1 MKRKFAFIMAT
12 VCTLI
17 IAGCGNSGNTNSAA
31 NGSAA
36 NAPNASTESAAPED
50 GKAPAKD
57 VTIKMFQFKVE
68 IAEQLNALAEE
79 YEKETGVKV
88 EVETHGGGED
98 YGALLKAEI
107 ASGSEPEIF
116 NNGGYTALVPYMDR
130 ATDLSNEPWAA
141 QLIPTAKT
149 PATVDGKLYGM
160 PMNVEGYGLIYNK
173 DLFAKAGITE
183 EPKTLPQLKDAVA
196 KLKTAGI
203 TPFEATNEWW
213 SMGIHL
219 VNVGM
224 AHQPDPKQFID
235 DVKAG
240 KQTIKGNA
248 VFKQWLDLVD
258 VIFDNAQDNKM
269 TTDYAT
275 QVAEFASGKAAMM
288 LQGNWTQGDIDK
300 IDPALNLG
308 LLPLPINGEE
318 GTILVGVPNN
328 YIVNSK
334 SAHPEEA
341 KAFLNWMVSSETGQK
356 YLTKEFKFIPA
367 EANVTAD
374 AADIGQVAVAVQE
387 KSANALGWNWDMF
400 PDGVTQGFGAAM
412 QEYLGGQLNHDQ
424 LLEKLDKAVQDIV
437 KQ

>member
-1 MKRKFAFIMAT
+1 MKKRLAFTFAI

-17 IAGCGNSGNTNSAA
+17 IAGCGNGGNNNSAVNDSA
-31 NGSAA
+31 N
-36 NAPNASTESAAPED
+36 NTQKETAAPAATT
-50 GKAPAKD
+50 APAKN

-130 ATDLSNEPWAA
+130 ATDLSGEAWVKD
-141 QLIPTAKT
+141 LIPTSKV

-173 DLFAKAGITE
+173 ALFEKAGITE
-183 EPKTLPQLKDAVA
+183 EPKTLPQLKEVAA
-196 KLKTAGI
+196 KLKAAGI

-219 VNVGM
+219 VNVGL
-224 AHQPDPKQFID
+224 ANQPDPKKFIE

-240 KQTIKGNA
+240 TETIKGNA

-275 QVAEFASGKAAMM
+275 QVADFASGKAAMM

-308 LLPLPINGEE
+308 ILPLPISDKE

-328 YIVNSK
+328 YVVNSK
-334 SAHPEEA
+334 SEHPEEA
-341 KAFLNWMVSSETGQK
+341 KAFLNWLVTSETGKQ

-367 EANVTAD
+367 ETNIETK

-387 KSANALGWNWDMF
+387 KSAAALGWNWDMF

-412 QEYLGGQLNHDQ
+412 QEYLGGKLSHDQ

>member
-1 MKRKFAFIMAT
+1 MKRKLAFVIAT

-17 IAGCGNSGNTNSAA
+17 IAGCGNGGNNNSAS
-31 NGSAA
+31 GG
-36 NAPNASTESAAPED
+36 NAVNSGAETAAPETS
-50 GKAPAKD
+50 AALAKD

-130 ATDLSNEPWAA
+130 AADLSNEPWVES
-141 QLIPTAKT
+141 LIPTSKA

-173 DLFAKAGITE
+173 DLFSEAGITE
-183 EPKTLPQLKDAVA
+183 EPKTLSQLKDAAA
-196 KLKTAGI
+196 KLKAAGI

-219 VNVGM
+219 VNVGL
-224 AHQPDPKQFID
+224 AHQPDPKKFID

-240 KQTIKGNA
+240 TQTIKGNA
-248 VFKQWLDLVD
+248 VFEQWLDLVD
-258 VIFDNAQDNKM
+258 VIFGNAQDNKM
-269 TTDYAT
+269 TADYAT

-308 LLPLPINGEE
+308 LLPLPISEKE

-341 KAFLNWMVSSETGQK
+341 KAFLNWLVSSETGK
-356 YLTKEFKFIPA
+356 TYLTKEFKFIPA
-367 EANVTAD
+367 ENNIETD

-387 KSANALGWNWDMF
+387 KSAAALGWNWDMF

-412 QEYLGGQLNHDQ
+412 QEYLGGQLSHDQ

-437 KQ
+437 QQ

>member
-1 MKRKFAFIMAT
+1 MKRLAFISAI
-12 VCTLI
+12 VCTMI
-17 IAGCGNSGNTNSAA
+17 IAGCGNSGNNNSAV
-31 NGSAA
+31 NG
-36 NAPNASTESAAPED
+36 NATNVQKETAAPEATTTP
-50 GKAPAKD
+50 KKD
-57 VTIKMFQFKVE
+57 ITIKMFQFKVE

-98 YGALLKAEI
+98 YGALLKAEL

-116 NNGGYTALVPYMDR
+116 NNGGYSALVPYMDR
-130 ATDLSNEPWAA
+130 ATDLSAEPWAKD
-141 QLIPTAKT
+141 LIPTSKV

-173 DLFAKAGITE
+173 ALFEKAGITE
-183 EPKTLPQLKDAVA
+183 EPKTLPQLKAAVD
-196 KLKTAGI
+196 KLKAAKI

-213 SMGIHL
+213 SMGIHM
-219 VNVGM
+219 VNVAL
-224 AHQPDPKQFID
+224 AHQADPKQFIED
-235 DVKAG
+235 LKAG
-240 KQTIKGNA
+240 KQTIKGNPI
-248 VFKQWLDLVD
+248 FIQWLDMVD
-258 VIFDNAQDNKM
+258 LIFSNAQKDKM

-275 QVAEFASGKAAMM
+275 QVADFASGKAAMM
-288 LQGNWTQGDIDK
+288 MQGNWTQGDIDK
-300 IDPALNLG
+300 IDPALQLG
-308 LLPLPINGEE
+308 VLPLPINDAE

-341 KAFLNWMVSSETGQK
+341 KAFLTWLVQSETGKK

-367 EANVTAD
+367 LTNIETKAE
-374 AADIGQVAVAVQE
+374 DIGQVAVAVQE
-387 KSANALGWNWDMF
+387 KSSTALGWNWDMF

-412 QEYLGGQLNHDQ
+412 QEYLGEQISRDQ

>member
-1 MKRKFAFIMAT
+1 MKRKFAFVIAT

-17 IAGCGNSGNTNSAA
+17 IAGCGNGGNTNSGN
-31 NGSAA
+31 NGTAT
-36 NAPNASTESAAPED
+36 NAPKESAATEAT
-50 GKAPAKD
+50 KAPAKD

-68 IAEQLNALAEE
+68 IAEQLNTLAEL

-130 ATDLSNEPWAA
+130 ATDLSDQPWAA
-141 QLIPTAKT
+141 KLIPTSKT

-173 DLFAKAGITE
+173 DLFTKAGITE
-183 EPKTLPQLKDAVA
+183 EPKTLSQLKDAAA
-196 KLKTAGI
+196 KLKAAGI

-213 SMGIHL
+213 SMGMHL
-219 VNVGM
+219 VNVGL
-224 AHQPDPKQFID
+224 AHQPDPKKFVD

-240 KQTIKGNA
+240 TQTFKGNA
-248 VFKQWLDLVD
+248 VFEQWLDLVD

-275 QVAEFASGKAAMM
+275 QVADFASGKAAMM
-288 LQGNWTQGDIDK
+288 MQGNWTQGDIDK

-308 LLPLPINGEE
+308 LLPLPISDEE

-328 YIVNSK
+328 YVVNSK

-341 KAFLNWMVSSETGQK
+341 KAFLNWLVSSETGKQ

-367 EANVTAD
+367 ETDIETA
-374 AADIGQVAVAVQE
+374 AEDIGQVAVAVQE
-387 KSANALGWNWDMF
+387 KSATALGWNWDMF

-412 QEYLGGQLNHDQ
+412 QEYLGGQIGHDQ
-424 LLEKLDKAVQDIV
+424 LLEKLDKSVQDIV

>member
-1 MKRKFAFIMAT
+1 MKRKFAFVIAT

-17 IAGCGNSGNTNSAA
+17 IAGCGNGGNTNSGN
-31 NGSAA
+31 NGTAT
-36 NAPNASTESAAPED
+36 NAPKESASTEAT
-50 GKAPAKD
+50 KAPAKD

-68 IAEQLNALAEE
+68 IAEQLNTLAEL

-130 ATDLSNEPWAA
+130 ATDLSDQPWAA
-141 QLIPTAKT
+141 KLIPTSKT

-173 DLFAKAGITE
+173 DLFTKAGITE
-183 EPKTLPQLKDAVA
+183 EPKTLSQLKDAAA
-196 KLKTAGI
+196 KLKAAGI

-213 SMGIHL
+213 SMGMHL
-219 VNVGM
+219 VNVGL
-224 AHQPDPKQFID
+224 AHQPDPKKFVD

-240 KQTIKGNA
+240 TQTFKGNA
-248 VFKQWLDLVD
+248 VFEQWLDLVD
-258 VIFDNAQDNKM
+258 VIFGNAQDNKM

-275 QVAEFASGKAAMM
+275 QVADFASGKAAMM
-288 LQGNWTQGDIDK
+288 MQGNWTQGDIDK

-308 LLPLPINGEE
+308 LLPLPISDEE

-328 YIVNSK
+328 YVVNSK

-341 KAFLNWMVSSETGQK
+341 KAFLNWLVSSETGKQ

-367 EANVTAD
+367 ETDIETA
-374 AADIGQVAVAVQE
+374 AEDIGQVAVAVQE
-387 KSANALGWNWDMF
+387 KSATALGWNWDMF

-412 QEYLGGQLNHDQ
+412 QEYLGGQIGHDQ
-424 LLEKLDKAVQDIV
+424 LLEKLDKSVQDIV

>member
-1 MKRKFAFIMAT
+1 MKRKFAFVIAT

-17 IAGCGNSGNTNSAA
+17 IAGCGNGGNTNSGN
-31 NGSAA
+31 NGTAT
-36 NAPNASTESAAPED
+36 NAPKESAATEAT
-50 GKAPAKD
+50 KAPAKD

-68 IAEQLNALAEE
+68 IAEQLNTLAEL

-130 ATDLSNEPWAA
+130 ATDLSDQPWAA
-141 QLIPTAKT
+141 KLIPTSKT

-173 DLFAKAGITE
+173 DLFTKAGITE
-183 EPKTLPQLKDAVA
+183 EPKTLSQLKDAAA
-196 KLKTAGI
+196 KLKAAGI

-213 SMGIHL
+213 SMGMHL
-219 VNVGM
+219 VNVGL
-224 AHQPDPKQFID
+224 AHQPDPKKFVD

-240 KQTIKGNA
+240 TQTFKGNA
-248 VFKQWLDLVD
+248 VFEQWLDLVD
-258 VIFDNAQDNKM
+258 VIFGNAQDNKM

-275 QVAEFASGKAAMM
+275 QVADFASGKAAMM
-288 LQGNWTQGDIDK
+288 MQGNWTQGDIDK

-308 LLPLPINGEE
+308 LLPLPISDEE

-328 YIVNSK
+328 YVVNSK

-341 KAFLNWMVSSETGQK
+341 KAFLNWLVSSETGKQ

-367 EANVTAD
+367 ETDIETA
-374 AADIGQVAVAVQE
+374 AEDIGQVAVAVQE
-387 KSANALGWNWDMF
+387 KSATALGWNWDMF

-412 QEYLGGQLNHDQ
+412 QEYLGGQIGHDQ
-424 LLEKLDKAVQDIV
+424 LLEKLDKSVQDIV

>member
-1 MKRKFAFIMAT
+1 MAI

-17 IAGCGNSGNTNSAA
+17 IAGCGNGNNTNSAG
-31 NGSAA
+31 NV
-36 NAPNASTESAAPED
+36 NATNTPQNEAS
-50 GKAPAKD
+50 APAKD

-130 ATDLSNEPWAA
+130 ASDLSGEPWVKD
-141 QLIPTAKT
+141 LIPTSKA

-173 DLFAKAGITE
+173 ALFKQAGITE
-183 EPKTLPQLKDAVA
+183 EPKTLTQLKEAA
-196 KLKTAGI
+196 EKLKAAGI

-224 AHQPDPKQFID
+224 ANQEDPKQFIE
-235 DVKAG
+235 DVKAD

-248 VFKQWLDLVD
+248 VFEQWLDLVD
-258 VIFDNAQDNKM
+258 VIFDNAQDNKI

-275 QVAEFASGKAAMM
+275 QVAEFGSGKAAMM

-300 IDPALNLG
+300 IDPELDLG
-308 LLPLPINGEE
+308 MLPLPISDKE

-341 KAFLNWMVSSETGQK
+341 KAFLNWMVSSEKGKQ

-367 EANVTAD
+367 ESNIETNAE
-374 AADIGQVAVAVQE
+374 DIGQVAVAVQE
-387 KSANALGWNWDMF
+387 KSATALGWNWDMF

-412 QEYLGGQLNHDQ
+412 QEYLGGQINHDQ

>member
-1 MKRKFAFIMAT
+1 MKRLAFISAI

-17 IAGCGNSGNTNSAA
+17 IAGCGNSGNNNAA
-31 NGSAA
+31 VNGNA
-36 NAPNASTESAAPED
+36 NNGKETAAPEATTTP
-50 GKAPAKD
+50 KKD

-116 NNGGYTALVPYMDR
+116 NNGGYSALVPYMDR
-130 ATDLSNEPWAA
+130 ATDLSAEPWAKD
-141 QLIPTAKT
+141 LIPTSKM

-173 DLFAKAGITE
+173 ALFEKAGITA
-183 EPKTLPQLKDAVA
+183 EPKTLPELKAAVE
-196 KLKTAGI
+196 KLKAAKI

-213 SMGIHL
+213 SMGIHM
-219 VNVGM
+219 VNVGL
-224 AHQPDPKQFID
+224 AHQEDPKKFIED
-235 DVKAG
+235 LKAG
-240 KQTIKGNA
+240 TQTIKGNE
-248 VFKQWLDLVD
+248 VFIQWLDMVD
-258 VIFDNAQDNKM
+258 LIFSNAQKDKM

-275 QVAEFASGKAAMM
+275 QVADFASGKAAMM
-288 LQGNWTQGDIDK
+288 MQGNWTQGDIDK
-300 IDPALNLG
+300 IDPALDLG
-308 LLPLPINGEE
+308 ILPLPISDAE

-334 SAHPEEA
+334 SEHPEEA
-341 KAFLNWMVSSETGQK
+341 KAFLTWLVSSESGKK

-367 EANVTAD
+367 LTNIETKAE
-374 AADIGQVAVAVQE
+374 DIGKVAVAVQE
-387 KSANALGWNWDMF
+387 KSSTALGWNWDMF

-412 QEYLGGQLNHDQ
+412 QEYLGEQISRDQ

>member
-17 IAGCGNSGNTNSAA
+17 IAGCGNSGNTNSAG
-31 NGSAA
+31 NGSAT
-36 NAPNASTESAAPED
+36 NAPNASTESAAPEA

-308 LLPLPINGEE
+308 LLPLPINNEE

-367 EANVTAD
+367 EANITAD

-387 KSANALGWNWDMF
+387 KSASALGWNWDMF

>member
-1 MKRKFAFIMAT
+1 MKRKFAFVIAT

-17 IAGCGNSGNTNSAA
+17 IAGCGNGGNNNSA
-31 NGSAA
+31 NGG
-36 NAPNASTESAAPED
+36 NAVKSETETAAPESTKD
-50 GKAPAKD
+50 PAKD

-68 IAEQLNALAEE
+68 IAEQLNTLAEE

-98 YGALLKAEI
+98 YGALLKAEL

-130 ATDLSNEPWAA
+130 ATDLSNEPWVAN
-141 QLIPTAKT
+141 LIPTAKA

-173 DLFAKAGITE
+173 DLFTKAGITE
-183 EPKTLPQLKDAVA
+183 EPKTLSQLKDAVA
-196 KLKTAGI
+196 KLKAADI

-213 SMGIHL
+213 SMGMHL
-219 VNVGM
+219 VNVGL
-224 AHQPDPKQFID
+224 AHQPDPKKFIEEL
-235 DVKAG
+235 KAG
-240 KQTIKGNA
+240 TQTFKGNA

-275 QVAEFASGKAAMM
+275 QIADFASGKAAMM
-288 LQGNWTQGDIDK
+288 MQGNWTQGDIDK
-300 IDPALNLG
+300 IDPDLNLG
-308 LLPLPINGEE
+308 LLPLPISDEE

-341 KAFLNWMVSSETGQK
+341 KAFLNWLVSSETGQK

-367 EANVTAD
+367 ETNVKTD

-387 KSANALGWNWDMF
+387 QSAKALGWNWDMF

-424 LLEKLDKAVQDIV
+424 LLEKLDKSVQDIV

>member
-1 MKRKFAFIMAT
+1 MKRLAFISAI
-12 VCTLI
+12 VCIMI
-17 IAGCGNSGNTNSAA
+17 IAGCGNNGNNTAA
-31 NGSAA
+31 VNGNA
-36 NAPNASTESAAPED
+36 NNGKETAAPEATTTP
-50 GKAPAKD
+50 KKD

-116 NNGGYTALVPYMDR
+116 NNGGYSALVPYMDR
-130 ATDLSNEPWAA
+130 ATDLSAEPWAKD
-141 QLIPTAKT
+141 LIPTSKV

-173 DLFAKAGITE
+173 ALFEKAGITA
-183 EPKTLPQLKDAVA
+183 EPKTLSELKAAVEKLNAA
-196 KLKTAGI
+196 KI

-213 SMGIHL
+213 SMGIHM
-219 VNVGM
+219 VNVGL
-224 AHQPDPKQFID
+224 AHQEDPKKFIED
-235 DVKAG
+235 LKAG
-240 KQTIKGNA
+240 TATIKGNE
-248 VFKQWLDLVD
+248 VFTQWLDMVD
-258 VIFDNAQDNKM
+258 LIFSNAQKDKM

-275 QVAEFASGKAAMM
+275 QVADFASGKAAMM
-288 LQGNWTQGDIDK
+288 MQGNWTQGDIDK
-300 IDPALNLG
+300 IDPALELG
-308 LLPLPINGEE
+308 VLPLPINDEE

-334 SAHPEEA
+334 SEHPEEA
-341 KAFLNWMVSSETGQK
+341 KAFLNWLVTSESGKK

-367 EANVTAD
+367 LTNIETKAE
-374 AADIGQVAVAVQE
+374 DIGQVAVAVQE
-387 KSANALGWNWDMF
+387 KSSTALGWNWDMF

-412 QEYLGGQLNHDQ
+412 QEYLGGQISRDQ
-424 LLEKLDKAVQDIV
+424 LLEKLDTAVQDIV